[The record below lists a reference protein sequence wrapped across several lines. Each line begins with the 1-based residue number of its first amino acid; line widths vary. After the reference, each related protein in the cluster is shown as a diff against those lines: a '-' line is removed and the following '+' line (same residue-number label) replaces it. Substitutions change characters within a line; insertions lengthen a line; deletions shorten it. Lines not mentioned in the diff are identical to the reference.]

1 MWKVEKPQGE
11 ELMSLLGGKAY
22 EYQEE
27 KSTKNTDFCDTPDV
41 DKQLFQRGMH
51 RK

>member
-1 MWKVEKPQGE
+1 MFKVEEPQGE

-22 EYQEE
+22 EYLEE

-41 DKQLFQRGMH
+41 DNQLFQRRMY